1 MPTCTWTLTLK
12 MQSFLAR
19 LPRLTDPKKPNNG
32 SNLKSVEKKKKSG
45 FGSIKF
51 PLFIVFISLMKIDNV
66 KIYNCSK
73 ANPIL
78 RTA

>member
-1 MPTCTWTLTLK
+1 MEP
-12 MQSFLAR
+12 FLAR

-32 SNLKSVEKKKKSG
+32 SNLKSVEKKKSG

-78 RTA
+78 HTA